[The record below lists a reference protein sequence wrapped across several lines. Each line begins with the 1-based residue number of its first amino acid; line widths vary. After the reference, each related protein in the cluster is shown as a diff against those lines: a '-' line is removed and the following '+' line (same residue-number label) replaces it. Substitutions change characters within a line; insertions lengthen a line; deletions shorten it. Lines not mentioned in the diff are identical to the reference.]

1 MKVPGV
7 SSRNRRQA
15 RTTALQALYELDS
28 TNHSV
33 ADVMSARLEEQPI
46 PDDLRQF
53 AYKLVNGVLAN
64 KTRMDQIIQEH
75 APEWPLIQMAVVDRN
90 ILRLAIYEFA
100 ILEETPLKVVV
111 NEAVELAKEFG
122 SDNAS
127 RFINGV
133 LGAVA
138 AREKELRAALKEGQQ
153 P

>member
-33 ADVMSARLEEQPI
+33 ADVMAARLEEQPI

-138 AREKELRAALKEGQQ
+138 AREKELRAALKEGQ

>member
-1 MKVPGV
+1 VKVPGV

-138 AREKELRAALKEGQQ
+138 AREKELRAALKEGQ

>member
-1 MKVPGV
+1 M

-64 KTRMDQIIQEH
+64 KPRMDQIIQEH

-100 ILEETPLKVVV
+100 VLEETPLKVVV

>member
-1 MKVPGV
+1 VKVPGV

-33 ADVMSARLEEQPI
+33 ADVMAARLEEQPI

-138 AREKELRAALKEGQQ
+138 AREKELRAALKEGQ

>member
-1 MKVPGV
+1 M
-7 SSRNRRQA
+7 A
-15 RTTALQALYELDS
+15 
-28 TNHSV
+28 
-33 ADVMSARLEEQPI
+33 ARLEEQPI
-46 PDDLRQF
+46 PDDLRAF

-64 KTRMDQIIQEH
+64 KARMDRIIQEH
-75 APEWPLIQMAVVDRN
+75 APEWPLSQMAIVDRN

-138 AREKELRAALKEGQQ
+138 AREKELRAAFKEGQQ